1 MKNISLTVEF
11 KNPEKELQE
20 QLQRN
25 GARNISIRRNF
36 DGCLEVSY
44 KIVCADPQKEIEK
57 MLSSS
62 GGQSVRS
69 SSSYNG
75 ARFDMKIDDRL
86 DEREFKK
93 QIIDALRR
101 AGFRAN

>member
-62 GGQSVRS
+62 GGQIMVQDLIWKLTIVLMKES
-69 SSSYNG
+69 SKS
-75 ARFDMKIDDRL
+75 KL
-86 DEREFKK
+86 
-93 QIIDALRR
+93 
-101 AGFRAN
+101 

>member
-25 GARNISIRRNF
+25 GAKNISIRRSF
-36 DGCLEVSY
+36 DGSVEVSY
-44 KIVCADPQKEIEK
+44 KIACADPQKEIEK
-57 MLSSS
+57 MLSSC
-62 GGQSVRS
+62 GQNVKS

-93 QIIDALRR
+93 QIIETLRR